1 MPTIFSFG
9 WWRSLLTIVVASSS
23 AAWSADLAANPNRCT
38 FGIEA
43 SFAPWDAG
51 SLPAFLHA
59 SKKMGAEFVVFK
71 CIPKGDSLAAVSVT
85 TRCEL
90 EVQALD
96 AACKQAGIGFVLN
109 QEITNYSKEGT
120 FVDAKGRD
128 LLAHADGTHR
138 LDLTGA
144 CLQGLKRLPA
154 FCGVLY
160 DEMEHGQLRR
170 HMNTNG
176 GSDDANTWR
185 VHPVFA
191 ATDGMT
197 VEQAYEAI
205 VHGAQGV
212 AQQYRGAGVIPMS
225 EHVFPVLLHA
235 LARAGFDP
243 GVKFM
248 KEGIDPV
255 FAAIGIGAARQY
267 GRAFCAEPDLWG
279 LSGFLPHP
287 PAQQTTV
294 FPGHPPQE
302 FRASLLYAY
311 WLGSSRI
318 FVEDAGGL
326 LSLREENGQASYE
339 PTEHGKVFAWFATD
353 YVPRH
358 PRPHTFRD
366 MRPEVAIV
374 RLDDSCWGQ
383 RGTWLPDALLGAANL
398 PTTPASAAWFG
409 IWEVL
414 THGHTRAEGISFH
427 QPAYR
432 GQAHDFFCPLR
443 GVVVYDHLVE
453 GPMLAGLKLIWLT
466 GVAISPRT
474 RDAVQ
479 TWVRGGGLC
488 VTPATLAPATL
499 TNRSGLVVDGTG
511 RWLVTDD
518 VHSEVVRQAVAPFL
532 GRPDEIRYRFGT
544 RTLIVQRGV
553 DGNDIRIFLQSD
565 DGPTQEAARV
575 W

>member
-1 MPTIFSFG
+1 M
-9 WWRSLLTIVVASSS
+9 
-23 AAWSADLAANPNRCT
+23 
-38 FGIEA
+38 
-43 SFAPWDAG
+43 G
-51 SLPAFLHA
+51 SLPAFLRA
-59 SKKMGAEFVVFK
+59 SKKLGAGFVVFK
-71 CIPKGDSLAAVSVT
+71 CIPKGDGLAAVSVT
-85 TRCEL
+85 RHFEMD
-90 EVQALD
+90 VAALG
-96 AACKQAGIGFVLN
+96 AACDQAGIGFVLN
-109 QEITNYSKEGT
+109 QEITNYSKEGS

-128 LLAHADGTHR
+128 ILAHADGTHR
-138 LDLTGA
+138 LDLTGTY
-144 CLQGLKRLPA
+144 LQGLKRLPA

-212 AQQYRGAGVIPMS
+212 AQQYRGAGVTPMS

-235 LARAGFDP
+235 VARAGFDP

-279 LSGFLPHP
+279 LSSFLPQP

-311 WLGSSRI
+311 WMGSSRI

-326 LSLREENGQASYE
+326 LSLRETDGQARYE
-339 PTEHGKVFAWFATD
+339 PTDHGKVFAWFINE

-358 PRPHTFRD
+358 SRSHTFRD
-366 MRPEVAIV
+366 MRPEIAIV

-398 PTTPASAAWFG
+398 PTTPASAEWFG
-409 IWEVL
+409 IWQVL

-427 QPAYR
+427 HPAYR
-432 GQAHDFFCPLR
+432 GQVHDFFCPLR
-443 GVVVYDHLVE
+443 SVVVYDHLVE
-453 GPMLAGLKLIWLT
+453 ARLLAGVKLIWLT

-474 RDAVQ
+474 LDAVQ
-479 TWVRGGGLC
+479 AWVRDGGLC
-488 VTPATLAPATL
+488 VTSAALAPATL
-499 TNRSGLVVDGTG
+499 ANRSGLVTYGAG
-511 RWLVTDD
+511 RWIITDD
-518 VHSEVVRQAVAPFL
+518 VRSEVVRREVTPFL
-532 GRPDEIRYRFGT
+532 GRPDEIRYRFGSKI
-544 RTLIVQRGV
+544 LIVKRES
-553 DGNDIRIFLQSD
+553 DGNDIRIYLQPD
-565 DGPTQEAARV
+565 DGLPQEAARV